1 MLDWMKGNEHA
12 TGWSFAYLSLSLDFT
27 NIMPFTDDSKVLEPP
42 ETPGHVFAIRAFKSA
57 IFGTP
62 GADEDNE
69 KSASQPKD
77 SDHQRSKS
85 DSIKLAP
92 TEINTDLKPPSDDA
106 TNNPSGSPTKS
117 ILVTPGTALRRKTV
131 SFGESVIDN
140 EGKRPGSASKPV
152 KTPPNPSGNLSIQW
166 MSGSSDGSG
175 KPRSKLTQTLMNA
188 RENASKNSEGDNE
201 DESSGGTK
209 SDTNSQSKQDLDNE
223 DITINLEDPHSES
236 GKYWKTEFDNY
247 RVRTNRE
254 IKKLIHYRSI
264 AKSYARK
271 KDSEAMRLADK
282 LKEEEEKVAEM
293 ERQVSRLA
301 SSMVGE
307 QSAGDKEDLVQDLT
321 KQTALALQYK
331 QQVTSLRR
339 ALEKHDVVTD
349 TTNVIVKR
357 KEEPVSTNPTDELHN
372 TQQELKQA
380 NAKIEELQRQ
390 QSELSKLQ
398 NLAQSSEKKAQALE
412 QENKTLKQTLA
423 RVKQEMSRYEGRRK
437 DKETRLKQREARLEQ
452 RIQEYREK
460 LKTVSQEHRESE
472 ENLRSTSEAERR
484 QMQKQIDLL
493 KLRLGSG
500 ELFPTLPS
508 AERQFLS
515 PRKDHTGVQVFD
527 FAGQDH
533 EVTEEE
539 PTDDIEAPP
548 SPSPRSKV
556 REPRTA
562 LRSATLGTLGARRS
576 AQNIAA
582 DDDEVT
588 HYLNKILPRPR
599 HESQADHLDQ
609 IPPSSPPDISAL
621 RSLNRTFSRCRL
633 GDGQRTY
640 RSLNLPG
647 DDDTRHSNR
656 PTQRERTHIKSTLD
670 SISGLPSRSRYAGH
684 TISGDRVGKRHG
696 TIDLKREALSPERIS
711 AAKSRLRQRAA
722 FGKENA

>member
-1 MLDWMKGNEHA
+1 MLDWIKGNESEHA
-12 TGWSFAYLSLSLDFT
+12 PGQSFTYVSLERT
-27 NIMPFTDDSKVLEPP
+27 NKMLFIDDSKLPEPP

-57 IFGTP
+57 LFGTP
-62 GADEDNE
+62 GADEDDE
-69 KSASQPKD
+69 KIASQPNK

-92 TEINTDLKPPSDDA
+92 TEITTDLKPASDDA
-106 TNNPSGSPTKS
+106 NNNPSGSPTKS

-188 RENASKNSEGDNE
+188 RDNASKNSEAANA
-201 DESSGGTK
+201 DETSGGTK
-209 SDTNSQSKQDLDNE
+209 SDTTSQSKEALDNE
-223 DITINLEDPHSES
+223 DLTINLEDPHSES

-271 KDSEAMRLADK
+271 KDSEALRLADK

-301 SSMVGE
+301 SSMVGD
-307 QSAGDKEDLVQDLT
+307 QSTSNKEHLVQDLT

-331 QQVTSLRR
+331 QQATSLRK

-349 TTNVIVKR
+349 ATNITAKK
-357 KEEPVSTNPTDELHN
+357 KEESLSTNPTAELHK

-380 NAKIEELQRQ
+380 NSKIEEMQRQ
-390 QSELSKLQ
+390 QSELSTLQ

-460 LKTVSQEHRESE
+460 LKAVSQEHRESE
-472 ENLRSTSEAERR
+472 ENLRNTSDAERR

-500 ELFPTLPS
+500 ERFPTLPS
-508 AERQFLS
+508 TEQHFLS

-527 FAGQDH
+527 FAGQDR

-539 PTDDIEAPP
+539 PTDDIESPP

-556 REPRTA
+556 REPRPA
-562 LRSATLGTLGARRS
+562 LRSATLGNLGARRNP
-576 AQNIAA
+576 QDIAA

-588 HYLNKILPRPR
+588 LYLNKILPRPR
-599 HESQADHLDQ
+599 HESHGDQLDQ
-609 IPPSSPPDISAL
+609 VPPSSPPDVSAL
-621 RSLNRTFSRCRL
+621 KSLNRTFSRRRL

-640 RSLNLPG
+640 RSLNVPG
-647 DDDTRHSNR
+647 DDDTRHSIK
-656 PTQRERTHIKSTLD
+656 PTQRERIHIKSTLD

-696 TIDLKREALSPERIS
+696 TDVKREALSPERIS
-711 AAKSRLRQRAA
+711 AAKSRLRQKAA

>member
-1 MLDWMKGNEHA
+1 M
-12 TGWSFAYLSLSLDFT
+12 
-27 NIMPFTDDSKVLEPP
+27 
-42 ETPGHVFAIRAFKSA
+42 FAIRAFKSA

-62 GADEDNE
+62 GADEDDE
-69 KSASQPKD
+69 KTLSQSRQ

-85 DSIKLAP
+85 DSTKLAP
-92 TEINTDLKPPSDDA
+92 TEIKTDLKPTGDD
-106 TNNPSGSPTKS
+106 TTVNPSGSPTKS

-152 KTPPNPSGNLSIQW
+152 KTPPNPSGNLSTQW

-188 RENASKNSEGDNE
+188 RDNASKNSEAAKA
-201 DESSGGTK
+201 DETSRGTK
-209 SDTNSQSKQDLDNE
+209 SDASSQSKEILDNE

-301 SSMVGE
+301 SAMVGE
-307 QSAGDKEDLVQDLT
+307 QSTGDKEHLVQDLT
-321 KQTALALQYK
+321 KQTALAMQYK
-331 QQVTSLRR
+331 QQVTSLRN
-339 ALEKHDVVTD
+339 ALEKHDVVGD
-349 TTNVIVKR
+349 TANTTVKE
-357 KEEPVSTNPTDELHN
+357 KEESLSTNSTDELHK

-380 NAKIEELQRQ
+380 NSKIEEMQRQ
-390 QSELSKLQ
+390 QSELSTLQ

-412 QENKTLKQTLA
+412 QENHTLKQTLA

-460 LKTVSQEHRESE
+460 LKTVSQEHRESV
-472 ENLRSTSEAERR
+472 ENLRNTADAERR
-484 QMQKQIDLL
+484 QMQKQVDLL
-493 KLRLGSG
+493 KFRLGSG
-500 ELFPTLPS
+500 ERFPTLPS
-508 AERQFLS
+508 TERQFLS

-527 FAGQDH
+527 FAGQDN
-533 EVTEEE
+533 EVTEEQ
-539 PTDDIEAPP
+539 PTDDIESPP

-556 REPRTA
+556 RESRPA
-562 LRSATLGTLGARRS
+562 LRSATLGTLATRRNP
-576 AQNIAA
+576 QEIAA
-582 DDDEVT
+582 DEDEVT
-588 HYLNKILPRPR
+588 HYLNTVLPRPR
-599 HESQADHLDQ
+599 HESHKDELDQ
-609 IPPSSPPDISAL
+609 FPPSSPPDISAFK
-621 RSLNRTFSRCRL
+621 SLDRTFSRRRL

-640 RSLNLPG
+640 RSLNVPG
-647 DDDTRHSNR
+647 DDDTKHSKNL
-656 PTQRERTHIKSTLD
+656 TQRERTHIKSTLD

-684 TISGDRVGKRHG
+684 TLSAGDRVGKRHG
-696 TIDLKREALSPERIS
+696 LADVKRDTLSPERSS
-711 AAKSRLRQRAA
+711 AAKSRLRQKAA

>member
-1 MLDWMKGNEHA
+1 ML
-12 TGWSFAYLSLSLDFT
+12 L
-27 NIMPFTDDSKVLEPP
+27 TDDSKLLEPP

-57 IFGTP
+57 LFGTP
-62 GADEDNE
+62 GADGDEE
-69 KSASQPKD
+69 KPASQPQQ

-85 DSIKLAP
+85 DSIKLVP
-92 TEINTDLKPPSDDA
+92 TEIKTDLKPAADDA
-106 TNNPSGSPTKS
+106 TVNPTGSPTKS

-131 SFGESVIDN
+131 SFGESVVDN
-140 EGKRPGSASKPV
+140 EGKRPGSASKPA

-188 RENASKNSEGDNE
+188 RENASKNSEAAKA
-201 DESSGGTK
+201 DETSGETK
-209 SDTNSQSKQDLDNE
+209 SDTSSSQSKEALDNE
-223 DITINLEDPHSES
+223 DITLNLEDPHSES

-293 ERQVSRLA
+293 EKQVSRLA

-307 QSAGDKEDLVQDLT
+307 QSSGDKEHLVQDLT

-331 QQVTSLRR
+331 QQATSLRN
-339 ALEKHDVVTD
+339 ALERHNVVTD
-349 TTNVIVKR
+349 ATNLTAKK
-357 KEEPVSTNPTDELHN
+357 KEEPTPTSPTDELHKA
-372 TQQELKQA
+372 QLELKHA
-380 NAKIEELQRQ
+380 NSKIEEMQRQ
-390 QSELSKLQ
+390 QSELSTLQ

-412 QENKTLKQTLA
+412 QENNTLKQTLA

-460 LKTVSQEHRESE
+460 LKSVTQEHRESE
-472 ENLRSTSEAERR
+472 ENLRSTADAERR

-500 ELFPTLPS
+500 ERFPTLPS

-515 PRKDHTGVQVFD
+515 PGKDHTGVQVFD
-527 FAGQDH
+527 FAGQEH
-533 EVTEEE
+533 EETEEE
-539 PTDDIEAPP
+539 PTDDIDAPP

-556 REPRTA
+556 REQRPA
-562 LRSATLGTLGARRS
+562 LRSTTLGTLGTRRNPLNT
-576 AQNIAA
+576 APGEE
-582 DDDEVT
+582 EVT
-588 HYLNKILPRPR
+588 HYLKQVLPGSR
-599 HESQADHLDQ
+599 HESHKDELAQV
-609 IPPSSPPDISAL
+609 PPSSPPDVSAL
-621 RSLNRTFSRCRL
+621 KTLNRTFSRRRL
-633 GDGQRTY
+633 GEGQRTY
-640 RSLNLPG
+640 RFSNVPE
-647 DDDTRHSNR
+647 DDDTRNSNK

-684 TISGDRVGKRHG
+684 TISAGDRIGKRQG
-696 TIDLKREALSPERIS
+696 PPDTKREALSPERIY
-711 AAKSRLRQRAA
+711 AAKLRLRQKAA
-722 FGKENA
+722 FGKENARAHELFSHNR

>member
-1 MLDWMKGNEHA
+1 MLDWMKGNEGA
-12 TGWSFAYLSLSLDFT
+12 QA
-27 NIMPFTDDSKVLEPP
+27 PDDSKLLEPP

-62 GADEDNE
+62 GAEEEPENN
-69 KSASQPKD
+69 ASLPKQ

-85 DSIKLAP
+85 DLIKLAP
-92 TEINTDLKPPSDDA
+92 PELKPDAKPADDA
-106 TNNPSGSPTKS
+106 TANPSGSPTKS

-131 SFGESVIDN
+131 SFGESVVDN

-152 KTPPNPSGNLSIQW
+152 KTPPNPSGNISTQW

-188 RENASKNSEGDNE
+188 RDNASKNSDTAKT
-201 DESSGGTK
+201 DESTDKPST
-209 SDTNSQSKQDLDNE
+209 STMEVLDNE
-223 DITINLEDPHSES
+223 DITMNLEDPHSES

-247 RVRTNRE
+247 RVKTNRE

-301 SSMVGE
+301 SSMVGQE
-307 QSAGDKEDLVQDLT
+307 STSDKERLVQDLT

-331 QQVTSLRR
+331 QQVTSLRHT
-339 ALEKHDVVTD
+339 LEKHDVVSDAAT
-349 TTNVIVKR
+349 VAEKK
-357 KEEPVSTNPTDELHN
+357 KEESPPTDQSDELHK

-380 NAKIEELQRQ
+380 NAKIEEMQRQ
-390 QSELSKLQ
+390 QSELNTLQ

-412 QENKTLKQTLA
+412 QENNTLKQTLA

-437 DKETRLKQREARLEQ
+437 EKETRLKQREAKLEL

-460 LKTVSQEHRESE
+460 LKTLAQDHRESE
-472 ENLRSTSEAERR
+472 DNLRNTCDAERR

-493 KLRLGSG
+493 KLRLGPG
-500 ELFPTLPS
+500 ERFPALPS
-508 AERQFLS
+508 TERQFLS
-515 PRKDHTGVQVFD
+515 PRKDHTGVQTFD

-533 EVTEEE
+533 DDDAPEEE

-556 REPRTA
+556 REPRPT
-562 LRSATLGTLGARRS
+562 LRSATVGTLGTRRS
-576 AQNIAA
+576 AQEVAA

-588 HYLNKILPRPR
+588 HYLNKILPKPR
-599 HESQADHLDQ
+599 HGTHIEGPVQV
-609 IPPSSPPDISAL
+609 PPSSPPDISAL
-621 RSLNRTFSRCRL
+621 KSLNRTFSRRRL
-633 GDGQRTY
+633 GDGQRSY
-640 RSLNLPG
+640 RSLNITG
-647 DDDTRHSNR
+647 DDDTRLSNK
-656 PTQRERTHIKSTLD
+656 PAHRERPHIKTTLD
-670 SISGLPSRSRYAGH
+670 SLSDLPHRTRYPGY
-684 TISGDRVGKRHG
+684 TISTGERVGKRHSAPAEQR
-696 TIDLKREALSPERIS
+696 DALTPERFA
-711 AAKSRLRQRAA
+711 AAKSRLRQRKAL
-722 FGKENA
+722 GKENV